1 MRKLFFPTIIS
12 IIALAGY
19 AREISISDSI
29 PTATERTKPNLINF
43 DIALKM
49 SHLWRG
55 LVISASTTAMFNIN
69 YALDKKQN
77 LTVDVWG
84 GKEFDWGTKK
94 LITTFNTKIMVF
106 QLLCGTYSIL
116 QILKIQLFL
125 IVIESQPSTFLI

>member
-12 IIALAGY
+12 IIALARY

-29 PTATERTKPNLINF
+29 PTATKSKKPNLINF
-43 DIALKM
+43 DVVLKT

-55 LVISASTTAMFNIN
+55 LVINASTTAMVNIH

-84 GKEFDWGTKK
+84 GKEFDRGTKK

-106 QLLCGTYSIL
+106 QLLCGTYSML
-116 QILKIQLFL
+116 QILKIELFL
-125 IVIESQPSTFLI
+125 IMIESQPRTFLI

>member
-43 DIALKM
+43 DVALKT

-55 LVISASTTAMFNIN
+55 LVISASTTAMVNIH

-77 LTVDVWG
+77 LTVNV
-84 GKEFDWGTKK
+84 
-94 LITTFNTKIMVF
+94 
-106 QLLCGTYSIL
+106 
-116 QILKIQLFL
+116 
-125 IVIESQPSTFLI
+125 

>member
-19 AREISISDSI
+19 AREISIFDSI

-43 DIALKM
+43 DVALKM

-55 LVISASTTAMFNIN
+55 LVISASTTAMFNIH

-77 LTVDVWG
+77 LTVNVWG
-84 GKEFDWGTKK
+84 GKEFDRGTKK

-125 IVIESQPSTFLI
+125 IVIESQPRTFLI